1 MTLYDPIRPHMT
13 LYDLI
18 WPYTTLNDL
27 SFQPDA
33 HIESDT
39 YDYDSDSS
47 SHSRVIIHDDELT
60 FGSNSLHILT
70 VGGEQYM
77 VQLWIE
83 NKIFQI
89 RIVSEK
95 EHESPGILA
104 KDCFILDGQS

>member
-1 MTLYDPIRPHMT
+1 MN
-13 LYDLI
+13 
-18 WPYTTLNDL
+18 LNDL
-27 SFQPDA
+27 FQPDA

-39 YDYDSDSS
+39 YEYDSDSS

-104 KDCFILDGQS
+104 KGGFILDGQS